1 MPSPA
6 QGGRHMVTPRKNPAS
21 GSAKATRSKVS
32 PRAKV
37 ANKSPSG
44 RVKKLSAAPAKAA
57 AVEIAQSP
65 TAPPKRVVTTASAL
79 EAEPARQSPVG
90 ETSKVLIDEPKPNQD
105 EANDM
110 SSFAPPKAMAA
121 VKTDEPAKPAAAES
135 KSEPKPASKSSDVKT
150 SASPKPASRPKA
162 TAKSKKSLANSGTKA
177 SPKPSVPENTVSAAT
192 AKPAQPAKK
201 ASIVTQ
207 EQKPVTAAKPAAEAK
222 IAPKDTG
229 NATVEVKAAA
239 KPAAVAGKVDIPD
252 VTGFTMMSFE
262 PFMDLWKVPEVD
274 AMVAA
279 TQGAFEESVTAASD
293 VFAQLAETFSEQAD
307 VFSDAGTHM
316 MARYEELIET
326 QQKSFD
332 GVWQVSSDMMEKG
345 GSFGAELVSW
355 AQREMDASQADL
367 EALAKVESLSDL
379 QELNERIFKRYV
391 ESGMSEGEKIQKM
404 MFAAFTDG
412 FAAMT
417 RVAGVPLK

>member
-1 MPSPA
+1 
-6 QGGRHMVTPRKNPAS
+6 MVTPRKNPAS

-44 RVKKLSAAPAKAA
+44 RVKKLSAASAKAA

-79 EAEPARQSPVG
+79 EAEAARQSPVG
-90 ETSKVLIDEPKPNQD
+90 ETSKVVIDEPKPNQD
-105 EANDM
+105 EPNDV
-110 SSFAPPKAMAA
+110 SSSAPPNAMAA
-121 VKTDEPAKPAAAES
+121 AKTDESAKPAAAES
-135 KSEPKPASKSSDVKT
+135 KSEPKPASKSSDAKT

-177 SPKPSVPENTVSAAT
+177 SPKPSVPGNTVSA
-192 AKPAQPAKK
+192 AQPAKK